1 MNEKHNV
8 LLAEIIGLLKENG
21 EIITEIS
28 KTCCMPERSP
38 NLNKAQALLD
48 DIITDV
54 KNENIQDSF
63 EKIGRF
69 GKQLGFLYATCCTL
83 IKEPL
88 YQHIF
93 KNMMSVHV
101 KLWGT
106 LGHSH

>member
-1 MNEKHNV
+1 MKNNT
-8 LLAEIIGLLKENG
+8 LLPEIIELLKENG
-21 EIITEIS
+21 TIRTKIS
-28 KTCCMPERSP
+28 ETCCMPERTP
-38 NLNKAQALLD
+38 NLNKAQSLLD

-54 KNENIQDSF
+54 QNEKIHDSF

-83 IKEPL
+83 IKEPM

-93 KNMMSVHV
+93 RNMMSVHV
-101 KLWGT
+101 KLWET